1 VKKIVGSV
9 ILASTLLSG
18 CAVQTS
24 YPVTY
29 HQEDFPVEQSKN
41 LATVGITKW
50 QDNRNIASI
59 KDNYSETAVMRMGPA
74 TVGITDDDKE
84 FVRVAD
90 YVRKNFIEELRS
102 LGVNTKSI
110 DLIPK
115 SDDHELLTNLAKNND
130 VSYLISGQLL
140 NFDVN
145 CHGAWTL
152 ECSRNVSFSMSM
164 IDSLGDE
171 LITREIYSA
180 AFSNNEGMGVMHS
193 TLLDQLTNQVLRE
206 ALEKAVR
213 KTIKELNSAI

>member
-1 VKKIVGSV
+1 MKKIVGSV

-41 LATVGITKW
+41 L
-50 QDNRNIASI
+50 
-59 KDNYSETAVMRMGPA
+59 A